1 MSNIYLDREEA
12 SKILKVSTRTLDRY
26 IRKYKIKTRKQGRT
40 ILIRRADVDKI
51 INDHIGHF
59 IDDFNKLKE
68 GESPSIMDTKVD
80 NVDALSTMSKIED
93 TIEVKDIKVKNI
105 KPGEETVYKELY
117 IELKKEFREKQDR
130 LEAATYRVGQLES
143 QLKSTVPL
151 LDYSRK
157 ERELKEAQAA
167 MEQRHAEAKVT
178 IEKIESKLR
187 SERVAKWIYLSL
199 VGLLLIAEPILFMM
213 WAFA

>member
-80 NVDALSTMSKIED
+80 NVDALSTKSKSED